1 MKSQVTQNARTSIN
15 EMKKAWAR
23 AKISPYRFFSEFYSP
38 RSHQTYFEF
47 LELINFWE
55 RYPAALS
62 DAFESFLK
70 ANFKSI

>member
-1 MKSQVTQNARTSIN
+1 MKSQVTRNARSSIN

-23 AKISPYRFFSEFYSP
+23 AKISPYRFFSVYYRQ
-38 RSHQTYFEF
+38 RSHQTYLEF

-70 ANFKSI
+70 VSIT